1 MDEDSRR
8 QLESLFPL
16 VYEELRRLAD
26 AHRLRGEPGHML
38 QTTALVHE
46 AYLKLAR
53 LPEGQAW
60 SRNHLVAV
68 ASIAMRQVLVNHARD
83 RGRLKRSPAGA
94 RMSLDDCAVV
104 DDDRDLVSLDE
115 ALKRLAAQDD
125 RKARVVELRFFGG
138 MGVDDIADV
147 LGVGSATIKR
157 DWAMA
162 RAWLA
167 RELGQGGADGHAPL
181 GQA

>member
-1 MDEDSRR
+1 MDDESRR

-16 VYEELRRLAD
+16 IYEELRRLAD
-26 AHRLRGEPGHML
+26 AHRRGASPGHTL

-46 AYLKLAR
+46 AYLKLAK
-53 LPEGQAW
+53 LPEGRPW
-60 SRNHLVAV
+60 SRGHLLAV

-83 RGRLKRSPAGA
+83 RGRLKRSPVGA
-94 RMSLDDCAVV
+94 RLALDDCAVV
-104 DDDRDLVSLDE
+104 DDERDMVALDE
-115 ALKRLAAQDD
+115 ALKRLASQDE
-125 RKARVVELRFFGG
+125 RKARVVEMRFFGG
-138 MGVDDIADV
+138 MGVDDIADA

-167 RELGQGGADGHAPL
+167 RELGGADGHAAL
-181 GQA
+181 GPA